1 MEPGLGRV
9 LAELLQPDTGRI
21 QRATAQLR
29 EAFRHP
35 EVLPQLCQLLSG
47 AQDPQIRQLAAV
59 LLRRRLTKH
68 WRKVGPEDQD
78 RMKNLV
84 LGALQQEAEHQV
96 SVALAQLAALVLRQE
111 GLERWPQ
118 LLHLIQ
124 QGAHSPNPHCC
135 QVSLLVL
142 CSALESDPEAFT
154 PHYPALLRLLHGILG
169 QHSQPGALY
178 YGLRSLAALA
188 TGLGNRHLNLTRS
201 LVPKVISAVR
211 QLIPVNEAHASE
223 AMEVFDE
230 LMESEV
236 SVIVQHLS
244 DVVGFC
250 LEVASN
256 QALGDALRV
265 KALST
270 LSFLIKLRGKA
281 VLKQRLLPPLLDALF
296 PILSAEPPLG
306 QLDAEDQEGE
316 DELGAGEEQSPKHV
330 AAQVIDMLALHLP
343 PEKLFPHLMPRLE
356 PALQSPR
363 PYERKAGLMCL
374 AVLAEGCG
382 DHIRTRH
389 LKPLLGV
396 ICRALADE
404 SLVVRS
410 AALFA
415 LGQFSENLQPDI
427 GTFAGE
433 VLPLLLSYLGGLD
446 PAWGGH
452 LAKAYYA
459 LENFVETLGA
469 RVEPFL
475 PALMEQTLGTL
486 RTPGGPRPKEL
497 AISALGA
504 IASAAQGAM
513 GPYLPHMLEQ
523 LRRFLPPTA
532 PQEQRPLQCQAVE
545 TLGVLA
551 RALGSSDFGPLAEES
566 CQLGLGLAEG
576 QDDPDLRRC
585 AYSLFGALSCIM
597 GDALAPNLP
606 RIITLLLYSLKSTE
620 GLVPP
625 NGGSSSFLLFEDE
638 EEEAEVE
645 GDEDLDGEE
654 DEEEEE
660 ELFGLNVESA
670 YMAEKED
677 ACAALGEIAANASI
691 AFLPYVE
698 SCISEVYRLLE
709 FPHVGVRKAAY
720 EALGQFCIALHQVC
734 ERDPSE
740 PHSAALQRLL
750 GLILPALVRGA
761 QRERERLVTM
771 AVLETLGAVL
781 THCRQEALREPGRLP
796 ELCSALRA
804 VLERKTAC
812 QDDGLDEEDE
822 DDEEQ
827 AELDAMVLEYAGEGI
842 PPLAAAAG
850 GDAFAPYFAG
860 FLPLLLNK
868 MKPSCSVAERSFAVG
883 TLAETLG
890 GLGQAT
896 APFVSRLLPAFL
908 GAARDPDPE
917 VRSNGVFALGVLAE
931 HSGAALLPHY
941 STILTLL
948 AGGSAQEPSA
958 RVRDNI
964 CGAVARMILSQPQ
977 ALPLRQVFPALLHS
991 LPLTED
997 FEENKTV
1004 FRCIEFLYEAYPQQ
1018 VLEQAGEV
1026 VRASSAVLGTEHL
1039 PADAQVSLLSLLRC
1053 LAARCPTEFQA
1064 ALLALSPDASARIS
1078 GALSSA

>member
-1 MEPGLGRV
+1 MEPGGLGRV
-9 LAELLQPDTGRI
+9 LSDLLQPDNALI
-21 QRATAQLR
+21 QQATAQLR

-35 EVLPQLCQLLSG
+35 EVLPQLCQLLAG
-47 AQDPQIRQLAAV
+47 APDPQIRQLAAV

-68 WRKVGPEDQD
+68 WRKLNPEEQD
-78 RMKNLV
+78 RLKSLV

-96 SVALAQLAALVLRQE
+96 SVALAQLAALLLRHQ

-118 LLHLIQ
+118 LLQLIQ
-124 QGAHSPNPHCC
+124 QGVRGPDPHHR
-135 QVSLLVL
+135 QISLLVL
-142 CSALESDPEAFT
+142 SSALESDPEAFA
-154 PHYPALLRLLHGILG
+154 PHYSALLRLFHSALG
-169 QHSQPGALY
+169 QRGQPGALY
-178 YGLRSLAALA
+178 YSLRGLAAMA
-188 TGLGNRHLNLTRS
+188 AGLGSDHLNLTRS
-201 LVPKVISAVR
+201 LVPKIISAVR
-211 QLIPVNEAHASE
+211 QLIPVNEVHASE

-256 QALGDALRV
+256 RALGDALRV

-281 VLKQRLLPPLLDALF
+281 VLKQRLLPPVLDALF
-296 PILSAEPPLG
+296 PILSAEPPPG

-316 DELGAGEEQSPKHV
+316 DEGDEAQTPKHV

-343 PEKLFPHLMPRLE
+343 PEKLFPQLMPHLE
-356 PALQSPR
+356 PALRSPQ
-363 PYERKAGLMCL
+363 PYERKAGLMVV

-389 LKPLLGV
+389 LQALLGV
-396 ICRALADE
+396 ICRSLADE

-427 GTFAGE
+427 TAYAGE
-433 VLPLLLSYLGGLD
+433 VLPLLLSYLEGVEL
-446 PAWGGH
+446 ARGGH

-459 LENFVETLGA
+459 LENFVESLGA
-469 RVEPFL
+469 GIEPFL
-475 PALMEQTLGTL
+475 PVLMEQTLGTL
-486 RTPGGPRPKEL
+486 RGPGGPRPKEL

-504 IASAAQGAM
+504 IASAAQRAM
-513 GPYLPHMLEQ
+513 GPYLPPVLEQ
-523 LRRFLPPTA
+523 LRRFLPPAA
-532 PQEQRPLQCQAVE
+532 PPEQRPLQCQAVE
-545 TLGVLA
+545 TLGVLV
-551 RALGSSDFGPLAEES
+551 RALGRAALGPLAEES

-585 AYSLFGALSCIM
+585 TYSLFAALSCAM
-597 GDALAPNLP
+597 GDELAPHLP
-606 RIITLLLYSLKSTE
+606 RVTTLLLYSLKSTE

-625 NGGSSSFLLFEDE
+625 AGDTSSFLLFEDE

-645 GDEDLDGEE
+645 GEEDLDGED

-660 ELFGLNVESA
+660 ELFGLSVESA
-670 YMAEKED
+670 YVDEKED
-677 ACAALGEIAANASI
+677 ACAALGEIAANASV
-691 AFLPYVE
+691 AFLPYLE
-698 SCISEVYRLLE
+698 SCVPEVFQLLE
-709 FPHVGVRKAAY
+709 FPHPGVRKAAY
-720 EALGQFCIALHQVC
+720 EALGQFCIALHRIC

-740 PHSAALQRLL
+740 PHATALQRLL
-750 GLILPALVRGA
+750 GLALPAMARAVH
-761 QRERERLVTM
+761 RERERLVAM
-771 AVLETLGAVL
+771 AVLEALGAVL
-781 THCRQEALREPGRLP
+781 TACRQEALRSPGRLA
-796 ELCSALRA
+796 ELCGALRA

-822 DDEEQ
+822 EDEEQ
-827 AELDAMVLEYAGEGI
+827 AEYDSMLLEYAGEGI
-842 PPLAAAAG
+842 PALATAAG

-868 MKPSCSVAERSFAVG
+868 MKPSCSAAERSFAVG

-890 GLGQAT
+890 GLGWAT
-896 APFVSRLLPAFL
+896 APFVPRLLPPFL
-908 GAARDPDPE
+908 AAARDADPE

-931 HSGAALLPHY
+931 HGGEALLPHY
-941 STILTLL
+941 PKVLALL

-958 RVRDNI
+958 RVRDNV
-964 CGAVARMILSQPQ
+964 CGAVARMVLSQPQ
-977 ALPLRQVFPALLHS
+977 ALPLSQVFPALLRS

-1004 FRCIEFLYEAYPQQ
+1004 FRCIGFLYEKAPQQ
-1018 VLEQAGEV
+1018 VLQQVGEV
-1026 VRASSAVLGTEHL
+1026 VRASSTVLGTDRL
-1039 PADAQVSLLSLLRC
+1039 PADAQVSLLSLLRH
-1053 LAARCPTEFQA
+1053 LSAHCPTEFQA
-1064 ALLALSPDASARIS
+1064 ALLALPPDAGARIS
-1078 GALSSA
+1078 GALGSA

>member
-1 MEPGLGRV
+1 MEPGGLGRV
-9 LAELLQPDTGRI
+9 LSDLLQPDNALI
-21 QRATAQLR
+21 QQATAQLR

-35 EVLPQLCQLLSG
+35 EVLPQLCQLLAG
-47 AQDPQIRQLAAV
+47 APDPQIRQLAAV

-68 WRKVGPEDQD
+68 WRKLNPEEQD
-78 RMKNLV
+78 RLKNLV

-96 SVALAQLAALVLRQE
+96 SVALAQLAALLLRHQ

-118 LLHLIQ
+118 LLQLIQ
-124 QGAHSPNPHCC
+124 QGVRGPDPHHR
-135 QVSLLVL
+135 QISLLVL
-142 CSALESDPEAFT
+142 SSALESDPEAFT
-154 PHYPALLRLLHGILG
+154 PHYTALLRLFHSALG
-169 QHSQPGALY
+169 QRGQPGALY
-178 YGLRSLAALA
+178 YSLRGLAAMA
-188 TGLGNRHLNLTRS
+188 AGLGSDHLNLMRS
-201 LVPKVISAVR
+201 LVPKIISAVR
-211 QLIPVNEAHASE
+211 QLIPVNEVHASE

-256 QALGDALRV
+256 RALGDALRV

-281 VLKQRLLPPLLDALF
+281 VLKQRLLPPVLDALF
-296 PILSAEPPLG
+296 PILSAEPPPG

-316 DELGAGEEQSPKHV
+316 DEGDEAQTPKHV

-343 PEKLFPHLMPRLE
+343 PEKLFPQLMPHLE
-356 PALQSPR
+356 PALRSPQ
-363 PYERKAGLMCL
+363 PYQRKAGLMVV

-389 LKPLLGV
+389 LQPLLGV
-396 ICRALADE
+396 ICRSLADE

-427 GTFAGE
+427 TAYVGE
-433 VLPLLLSYLGGLD
+433 VLPLLLSYLGGVEL
-446 PAWGGH
+446 ARGGH

-459 LENFVETLGA
+459 LENFVESLGA
-469 RVEPFL
+469 GIEPFL
-475 PALMEQTLGTL
+475 PVLMEQTLGTL
-486 RTPGGPRPKEL
+486 RAPGGPRPKEL

-504 IASAAQGAM
+504 IASAAQRAM
-513 GPYLPHMLEQ
+513 GPYLPHVLEQ
-523 LRRFLPPTA
+523 LRRFLPPAA

-545 TLGVLA
+545 TLGVLV
-551 RALGSSDFGPLAEES
+551 RALGREVVGPLAEES

-585 AYSLFGALSCIM
+585 TYSLFAALSCAM
-597 GDALAPNLP
+597 GDDLAPHLP
-606 RIITLLLYSLKSTE
+606 RITTLLLYSLKSTE

-625 NGGSSSFLLFEDE
+625 AGDTSSFLLFEDE

-645 GDEDLDGEE
+645 GEEDLDGE
-654 DEEEEE
+654 DDDEEEE
-660 ELFGLNVESA
+660 ELFGLSVESA
-670 YMAEKED
+670 YVDEKED
-677 ACAALGEIAANASI
+677 ACAALGEIAVNASV
-691 AFLPYVE
+691 AFLPYLE
-698 SCISEVYRLLE
+698 SCVPEVFQLLE
-709 FPHVGVRKAAY
+709 FPHLGVRKAAY
-720 EALGQFCIALHQVC
+720 EALGQFCIALHRVC

-740 PHSAALQRLL
+740 PHAASLQRLL
-750 GLILPALVRGA
+750 GLALPAMARGVH
-761 QRERERLVTM
+761 RERERLVAM
-771 AVLETLGAVL
+771 AVLEALGAVL
-781 THCRQEALREPGRLP
+781 TACRQEALRSPGRLA
-796 ELCSALRA
+796 ELCGALRA

-822 DDEEQ
+822 EDEEQ
-827 AELDAMVLEYAGEGI
+827 AEYDAMLLEYAGEGI
-842 PPLAAAAG
+842 PALAMAAG
-850 GDAFAPYFAG
+850 GDTFAPYFAG

-890 GLGQAT
+890 GLGRAT
-896 APFVSRLLPAFL
+896 APFVPRLLPPFL
-908 GAARDPDPE
+908 GAARDSDPE

-931 HSGAALLPHY
+931 HGGEALLPHY
-941 STILTLL
+941 PKILALL

-958 RVRDNI
+958 RVRDNV
-964 CGAVARMILSQPQ
+964 CGAVARMVLSQPQ
-977 ALPLRQVFPALLHS
+977 ALPLSQVFPALLRS

-1004 FRCIEFLYEAYPQQ
+1004 FRCISFLYENAPQQ
-1018 VLEQAGEV
+1018 VLQQVGEV
-1026 VRASSAVLGTEHL
+1026 VRASSTVLGTDHL
-1039 PADAQVSLLSLLRC
+1039 PADAQVSLLSLLRH
-1053 LAARCPTEFQA
+1053 LFARCPTEFQA
-1064 ALLALSPDASARIS
+1064 ALLALPPDANARIS
-1078 GALSSA
+1078 GALGSA

>member
-1 MEPGLGRV
+1 MDNLLDPWGLPQINWIPCGAGSRSPHGKQDC
-9 LAELLQPDTGRI
+9 L
-21 QRATAQLR
+21 ATAQLR

-35 EVLPQLCQLLSG
+35 EVLPQLCQLLAG
-47 AQDPQIRQLAAV
+47 APDPQIRQLAAV

-68 WRKVGPEDQD
+68 WRKLSPEEQD
-78 RMKNLV
+78 RLKNLV

-96 SVALAQLAALVLRQE
+96 SVALAQLAALLLRHQ

-118 LLHLIQ
+118 LLQLIQ
-124 QGAHSPNPHCC
+124 QGVRSPDPHHR
-135 QVSLLVL
+135 QISLLVL
-142 CSALESDPEAFT
+142 SSALESDPEAFA
-154 PHYPALLRLLHGILG
+154 PHYTALLRLFHSALG
-169 QHSQPGALY
+169 QRGQPGALY
-178 YGLRSLAALA
+178 YGLRGLAAMA
-188 TGLGNRHLNLTRS
+188 AGLGSDHLNLMRS

-211 QLIPVNEAHASE
+211 QLIPVNEVHASE

-244 DVVGFC
+244 DVVSFC

-256 QALGDALRV
+256 RALGDALRV

-281 VLKQRLLPPLLDALF
+281 VLKQRLLPPVLDALF
-296 PILSAEPPLG
+296 PILSAEPPPG
-306 QLDAEDQEGE
+306 QLDAEDQENE
-316 DELGAGEEQSPKHV
+316 DEGDEAQTPKHV

-343 PEKLFPHLMPRLE
+343 PEKLFPQLMPQLE
-356 PALQSPR
+356 PALRSPQ
-363 PYERKAGLMCL
+363 PYERKAGLMVV

-389 LKPLLGV
+389 LQALLGV
-396 ICRALADE
+396 ICRSLADE
-404 SLVVRS
+404 NLVVRS

-427 GTFAGE
+427 TAYAGE
-433 VLPLLLSYLGGLD
+433 VLPLLLSYIGGVEL
-446 PAWGGH
+446 ARGGH

-459 LENFVETLGA
+459 LENFVESLGA
-469 RVEPFL
+469 GIEPFL
-475 PALMEQTLGTL
+475 PVLMEQTLGTL
-486 RTPGGPRPKEL
+486 RGPGGPRPKEL

-504 IASAAQGAM
+504 IASAAQRAM
-513 GPYLPHMLEQ
+513 GPYLPHVLEQ
-523 LRRFLPPTA
+523 LRRFLPPAA
-532 PQEQRPLQCQAVE
+532 PKEQRPLQCQAVE
-545 TLGVLA
+545 TLGLLV
-551 RALGSSDFGPLAEES
+551 RALGREAVGPLAEES
-566 CQLGLGLAEG
+566 CQLGLGLAEEQG
-576 QDDPDLRRC
+576 DPDLRRC
-585 AYSLFGALSCIM
+585 TYSLFAALSSVM
-597 GDALAPNLP
+597 GDDLAPHLP
-606 RIITLLLYSLKSTE
+606 QITTLLLYSLKSTE

-625 NGGSSSFLLFEDE
+625 AGGTSSFLLFEDE

-645 GDEDLDGEE
+645 GEEDLDGED

-660 ELFGLNVESA
+660 ELFGLSVESA
-670 YMAEKED
+670 YVDEKED
-677 ACAALGEIAANASI
+677 ACTALGEIAANASV
-691 AFLPYVE
+691 AFLPYLE
-698 SCISEVYRLLE
+698 SCIPGVFQLLE
-709 FPHVGVRKAAY
+709 FPHLGVRKAAY
-720 EALGQFCIALHQVC
+720 EALGQFCIALHRVC

-740 PHSAALQRLL
+740 PHAAALQRLL
-750 GLILPALVRGA
+750 GVVLPAMVRA
-761 QRERERLVTM
+761 VHRERERLVAM
-771 AVLETLGAVL
+771 AVLEVLGAVL
-781 THCRQEALREPGRLP
+781 TACRQEALRSPGHLA
-796 ELCSALRA
+796 ELCGALRA

-822 DDEEQ
+822 EDEEQ
-827 AELDAMVLEYAGEGI
+827 AEYDAMLLEYAGEGI
-842 PPLAAAAG
+842 PALATAAG

-890 GLGQAT
+890 GLGRAT
-896 APFVSRLLPAFL
+896 APFVPRLLPPFL
-908 GAARDPDPE
+908 AAARDSDPE

-931 HSGAALLPHY
+931 HGGEALHY
-941 STILTLL
+941 PKILALL
-948 AGGSAQEPSA
+948 AGGSAQESSA

-977 ALPLRQVFPALLHS
+977 ALPLSQVFPALLRS

-1004 FRCIEFLYEAYPQQ
+1004 FRCISFLYENAPQQ
-1018 VLEQAGEV
+1018 VPPHGGPGGK
-1026 VRASSAVLGTEHL
+1026 LGGL
-1039 PADAQVSLLSLLRC
+1039 LFQWVSLLSLLRH
-1053 LAARCPTEFQA
+1053 LSAHCPTEFQA
-1064 ALLALSPDASARIS
+1064 ALLALPPDASAQIS